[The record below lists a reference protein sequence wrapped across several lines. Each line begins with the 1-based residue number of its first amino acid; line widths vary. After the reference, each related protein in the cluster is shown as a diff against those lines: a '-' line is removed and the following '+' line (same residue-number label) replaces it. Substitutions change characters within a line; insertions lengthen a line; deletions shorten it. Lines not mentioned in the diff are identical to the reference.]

1 MKMKK
6 SSFLLS
12 ACAILVTSV
21 MASSAQAK
29 VTLRALTCYPSNAP
43 QDADYKRFVTAVNE
57 AGTGVIEIQAAGGP
71 DVIPATESGTALA
84 NGLFDVLFCPP
95 SYYAGRFPEAFAFA
109 AKLLPSAEVRQRG
122 GVELY
127 DQVLNQ
133 KMNAKFIAF
142 AEGDSGLVVY
152 SSKKIGLREDGLPD
166 LTGHRLRTAITY
178 TPLFKFLGGT
188 PITMPPG
195 EVYTGLE
202 RGLVDGTGFN
212 IVGVDTLGWDKF
224 LKYMVLPPM
233 QKGSTIVSMNLKRYN
248 SLSDEEKV
256 VLRDVAPR
264 YEAALEQHY
273 AALEREAAGKYAKNG
288 MTIVQL
294 SPEAG
299 EKFQKLW
306 LEEYWKVV
314 ESTKGITADLGAIR
328 KAYAGP

>member
-1 MKMKK
+1 
-6 SSFLLS
+6 
-12 ACAILVTSV
+12 

-29 VTLRALTCYPSNAP
+29 VTLRALSCYPSNAP
-43 QDADYKRFVTAVNE
+43 QDADYKRFISMVNE
-57 AGTGVIEIQAAGGP
+57 TGGGAVQIQSMGGP
-71 DVIPATESGTALA
+71 EVVPATESGTALS

-95 SYYAGRFPEAFAFA
+95 SYYAGRLPEAFAFA
-109 AKLLPSAEVRQRG
+109 AKLLSSAEVRQRG

-127 DQVLNQ
+127 DQVLSQ

-142 AEGDSGLVVY
+142 ADGASGLTVY
-152 SSKKIGLREDGLPD
+152 SSKKIGLRDDGLPD

-178 TPLFKFLGGT
+178 TPLFKALGGT

-202 RGLVDGTGFN
+202 RGLIDGTGFN

-224 LKYMVLPPM
+224 LKYMILPPM
-233 QKGSTIVSMNLKRYN
+233 QKGSTIVSMNLKKYN
-248 SLSDEEKV
+248 SLSDEEKAA
-256 VLRDVAPR
+256 LRDVAPK
-264 YEAALEQHY
+264 YEAALDQHY
-273 AALEREAAGKYAKNG
+273 TALEREAADKYRKNG

-299 EKFQKLW
+299 KKFQELW
-306 LEEYWKVV
+306 LDEYWKVV
-314 ESTKGITADLGAIR
+314 ESTKGMTADLGAIR